1 MDIGQRQHHS
11 HLFTLRLWA
20 EDLGDGR
27 SEWRGQV
34 RHVISGEAHYF
45 REWSHLIA
53 LLRAMLPND
62 EINATSEEMN
72 ATDAER
78 GSATTNEDRTGGPP

>member
-34 RHVISGEAHYF
+34 QHVISGEAHYF
-45 REWSHLIA
+45 RKWPRLIA
-53 LLRAMLPND
+53 LLLAMLPNA
-62 EINATSEEMN
+62 EINAASEEMKE
-72 ATDAER
+72 ADAE
-78 GSATTNEDRTGGPP
+78 